1 MLRQHT
7 NATDDSGSIPKV
19 VGQPYHGVTVG
30 QERIYSGQQL
40 IQALKSAVVGVRDQL
55 GVLNI
60 LDNTAMAWP
69 GMQQAVDDLEFL
81 VDMTSST
88 CSRLEQDQQAASS
101 AIKSSEEEV
110 AALKEAVT
118 QGSQGRQALQREV
131 AALTREVK
139 ALGGKLEA
147 ALQEAE
153 QHKQVGVSQELSS
166 SDQQRASLAS
176 ELERVKQ
183 DNEFMEGEIST
194 LRATVTEQMQQ
205 STTLKEE
212 LSAKKADVGHLTQSC
227 SDQKLQIEHLSRDMQ
242 AVLTQLHD
250 TQALLQQAQA
260 DRRHQEQ
267 EGARSLAESS
277 RLGAELDKTCKEL
290 GRLKDWMEVVKKVD
304 ADKLK
309 EEQERR
315 MQDKLTAAAEVAGI
329 EKRLAAL
336 QAEHQLVTQQ
346 LQAKAHEADGLN
358 KQLLLAQLLGKDQQ
372 KHLATLAAEKAAVER
387 QRDDA
392 TASAAQAQAQLQQAS
407 LAAVQQ
413 GSRSALTA
421 AQLREEASSERARLV
436 SAADEAR
443 RDAAVQ
449 KTLAEGWARDL
460 RELQGRLREE
470 QARNEALQSRLDSV
484 QAESQTGRSEGARSA
499 AGLEAELCS
508 LRQQLDA
515 YRVQHAEW
523 RSERLR
529 LEKHIEA
536 LQRECKEGA
545 LEVQRLR
552 GGAPPRLPLL
562 PASRGSIQEE
572 LESLKRFFQSM
583 PTAVKPRHPS
593 SPSSMVEP
601 LPAILTAPAARA
613 SHLS

>member
-1 MLRQHT
+1 MYMLLLLVDGLSYPTALHDRL
-7 NATDDSGSIPKV
+7 
-19 VGQPYHGVTVG
+19 
-30 QERIYSGQQL
+30 ERIYSGQQL

-69 GMQQAVDDLEFL
+69 GMQQAVSGMLNMQHMQAGQL
-81 VDMTSST
+81 QRSGLHAG
-88 CSRLEQDQQAASS
+88 RLEQDQQAASS

-131 AALTREVK
+131 AALTKEVK

-147 ALQEAE
+147 ALLEAE
-153 QHKQVGVSQELSS
+153 QHKQELSS

-267 EGARSLAESS
+267 EVARSLAESS

-372 KHLATLAAEKAAVER
+372 KHLATLAAEKAAAER

-601 LPAILTAPAARA
+601 LPAIP
-613 SHLS
+613 